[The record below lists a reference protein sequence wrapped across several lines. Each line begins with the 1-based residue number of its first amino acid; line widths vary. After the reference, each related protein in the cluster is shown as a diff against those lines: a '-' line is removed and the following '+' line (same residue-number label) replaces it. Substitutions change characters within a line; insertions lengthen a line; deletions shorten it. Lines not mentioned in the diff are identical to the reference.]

1 MRRSFKFASHA
12 FLSRSAPSHLASSRA
27 PGAIRNSCV
36 PRQRRTL
43 SSARASP
50 AFKGFKR
57 SQCVKPA
64 WSLKLIGA
72 WQFFLATH
80 RWPEL
85 NTWHCEGVGCARART
100 PAKHLRGNYS
110 RIQEPAQA
118 AQACKVNRTESQG
131 GYRRRETKTNCSRVG
146 VIPRSRRVGHCKG
159 LKRDRPV
166 PVPSCCVAADF
177 RLPLRHQ
184 SSRLPMVKLT
194 VVPVI
199 PLALSEAMKTAM
211 FATSSS
217 VMTRRGWVVP
227 ARYPWNCSQ
236 VMPAAFALRS

>member
-1 MRRSFKFASHA
+1 MKIG
-12 FLSRSAPSHLASSRA
+12 
-27 PGAIRNSCV
+27 GAVFDSCV
-36 PRQRRTL
+36 VFITSCLLRKTSRGEDLSDLLLTPFFRARHRPTLPVRARPAQLGTAVYLDSDGLFLPREHRR
-43 SSARASP
+43 P
-50 AFKGFKR
+50 FKGFKR

-110 RIQEPAQA
+110 RIQEPAQT

-146 VIPRSRRVGHCKG
+146 VIPRSRRVGRCKG

-166 PVPSCCVAADF
+166 PVPFCCVAADF
-177 RLPLRHQ
+177 RLPLRH
-184 SSRLPMVKLT
+184 
-194 VVPVI
+194 
-199 PLALSEAMKTAM
+199 
-211 FATSSS
+211 
-217 VMTRRGWVVP
+217 
-227 ARYPWNCSQ
+227 
-236 VMPAAFALRS
+236 